1 MAKKETYFRI
11 KVSGETKYYKTTKE
25 VGEHIWVN
33 VDTWNVYMR
42 RPKQIEVPQ
51 YRAYKTYPMTRP
63 SEKAL
68 NEAQFAV

>member
-1 MAKKETYFRI
+1 
-11 KVSGETKYYKTTKE
+11 
-25 VGEHIWVN
+25 
-33 VDTWNVYMR
+33 MR